1 MRMRQTL
8 LLLLIVLV
16 AGCKKEPENK
26 AGKQVHVITH
36 EAGSMP
42 FDSADVVKLG
52 DKQLTSFYREQNF
65 HTFWVDAKK
74 RKKAGVLLSEAE
86 QYGLDPA
93 DFYLDKIR
101 KSEKRYDQLSKENQ
115 LTYDFLLTQSMRKF
129 MIQVSSG
136 KLNPYH
142 IYPNWD
148 LVQPSFNV
156 NKTLVNAVAHDDL
169 ESSIAKMEP
178 SHIVYKRL
186 KKALIL
192 LDSYGKDTLRQIVF
206 SKKIMRGDSSVSV
219 IQIKRRLMFWGDLEK
234 SDSITAW
241 YDGKA
246 ANAMK
251 KFQLRHGLIPDG
263 VIGAGTVS
271 ALNFT
276 KIQRKQQV
284 IANLERWRWFPHEMG
299 SQYVIVNIPD
309 YRLRVIKNGDT
320 VDTRR
325 VVVGK
330 EKRRTPVLSSVFS
343 DIILNP
349 TWTVP
354 PTIIKE
360 DLGPDAAR
368 DTNYFRNRRLTIYNS
383 KGNVV
388 PASKWNPAKPNNY
401 RYVQDPGDDNSLG
414 NVKFNFRNR
423 FTVYLHDTNHRD
435 YFSRNYR
442 SLSSGC
448 VRVQDPLP
456 LAAYLIN
463 DSLRWNL
470 DKINKVVATKET
482 TYIKLREKTR
492 VHQLYWTAW
501 VNKRGQLEFR
511 EDIYKYDAD
520 LFKRL
525 RQ

>member
-1 MRMRQTL
+1 MRKITVFLFIL
-8 LLLLIVLV
+8 LSA
-16 AGCKKEPENK
+16 AGCKKDPDAKLKDEKP
-26 AGKQVHVITH
+26 VVRH
-36 EAGSMP
+36 EAGSVA
-42 FDSADVVKLG
+42 FDSSKVIELG
-52 DKQLTSFYREQNF
+52 DKQLIAFYRDQNF
-65 HTFWVDAKK
+65 HTFWIGGAK
-74 RKKAGVLLSEAE
+74 RKKVVELLAEAE
-86 QYGLDPA
+86 SYGLDPG
-93 DFYLDKIR
+93 DYYLDKIKGYER
-101 KSEKRYDQLSKENQ
+101 KFRDLSDDDR
-115 LTYDFLLTQSMRKF
+115 LTYDFLLTQSVRKF
-129 MIQVSSG
+129 MIHVSCG

-142 IYPNWD
+142 IYANWD
-148 LVQPSFNV
+148 LPQPNFNV
-156 NKTLVNAVAHDDL
+156 NKILAQAVSGDSL
-169 ESSIAKMEP
+169 KKVIARIEP
-178 SHIVYKRL
+178 DHVVYKRL
-186 KKALIL
+186 KKALAYI
-192 LDSYGKDTLRQIVF
+192 DSFGKDTLKQIIF
-206 SKKIMRGDSSVSV
+206 TQKIKRGDSSATVAH
-219 IQIKRRLMFWGDLEK
+219 IKRRLMFWGDLEK

-241 YDGKA
+241 YDRKA

-263 VIGAGTVS
+263 VVGAGTVS

-276 KIQRKQQV
+276 KIRRRQQIV
-284 IANLERWRWFPHEMG
+284 VNLERWRWFPHEMG
-299 SQYVIVNIPD
+299 RQYVIVNIPD

-330 EKRRTPVLSSVFS
+330 EKRRTPILSSVFS
-343 DIILNP
+343 DVILNP

-360 DLGPDAAR
+360 DLGPDAAK
-368 DTNYFRNRRLTIYNS
+368 DTNYFRNRRLKIFNS
-383 KGNVV
+383 KGIEI

-448 VRVQDPLP
+448 VRVQNPLP

-463 DSLRWNL
+463 DSIRWNL
-470 DKINKVVATKET
+470 DKINEVVATKET
-482 TYIKLREKTR
+482 TYIKLRVKTR
-492 VHQLYWTAW
+492 IHQLYWTAW
-501 VNKRGQLEFR
+501 MNKRGELEFR
-511 EDIYKYDAD
+511 EDIYNYDDD
-520 LFKRL
+520 LYNRL

>member
-1 MRMRQTL
+1 MRKIL
-8 LLLLIVLV
+8 LLTFLAVAVL
-16 AGCKKEPENK
+16 GCKKDPKSKPKTDEPLVK
-26 AGKQVHVITH
+26 H
-36 EAGSMP
+36 EPGSVL
-42 FDSADVVKLG
+42 FDSSEVVKLE
-52 DKQLTSFYREQNF
+52 DKQLTAFYRAQNF
-65 HTFWVDAKK
+65 HTFWVDSTK
-74 RKKAGVLLSEAE
+74 RKKAETILAEAE
-86 QYGLDPA
+86 KYGLDPK
-93 DFYLDKIR
+93 DYYLEKIR
-101 KSEKRYDQLSKENQ
+101 KYEKKYLDLSQ
-115 LTYDFLLTQSMRKF
+115 DDHLTYDFLLTQSVRRF
-129 MIQVSSG
+129 MIHVSCG

-148 LVQPSFNV
+148 LAQPSFNV
-156 NKTLVNAVAHDDL
+156 NKTLAEAVSGDSL
-169 ESSIAKMEP
+169 PKVISKIEP
-178 SHIVYKRL
+178 QHVVYKRL
-186 KKALIL
+186 KKALAY
-192 LDSYGKDTLRQIVF
+192 LDTFGKDTLKQIVF
-206 SKKIMRGDSSVSV
+206 TEKIKRGDSSENV
-219 IQIKRRLMFWGDLEK
+219 IRIKRRLMFWRDMERT
-234 SDSITAW
+234 DSISPW
-241 YDGKA
+241 YDRKT

-263 VIGAGTVS
+263 IAGAGTVA

-284 IANLERWRWFPHEMG
+284 IVNLERWRWFPHEMG
-299 SQYVIVNIPD
+299 RQYVIVNIPD

-330 EKRRTPVLSSVFS
+330 EKRRTPVLSSTFTDV
-343 DIILNP
+343 ILNP

-360 DLGPDAAR
+360 DLGPDAAK
-368 DTNYFRNRRLTIYNS
+368 DTNYFRNRRLKIFNS
-383 KGNVV
+383 KGEEI
-388 PASKWNPAKPNNY
+388 PSSKWNSAKPNNY

-448 VRVQDPLP
+448 VRVQNPLP

-463 DSLRWNL
+463 DSIRWNL
-470 DKINKVVATKET
+470 DKINEVVATKET
-482 TYIKLREKTR
+482 TYIRLKDKTR
-492 VHQLYWTAW
+492 IHQLYWTAW
-501 VNKRGQLEFR
+501 MNKRGELEFR
-511 EDIYKYDAD
+511 EDIYNYDAD